1 MRLEEILKKIQEEL
15 LVKDEIKT
23 QIENITRRIVRLTK
37 KAIFL
42 THQEQ
47 FELAGEVLQEAD
59 SLVSE
64 LKRLVKDNPEF
75 SGYGSVNVAFQEFAE
90 AQLYLSIAKNEEC
103 KSPEEIGVPSPQY
116 VLGLADCIG
125 ELRRRILDLIRI
137 GRVSEAAETLKRMDE
152 IFTELNVNTDLQI
165 LISGLRRKNDVA
177 RKIIEASRG
186 DVTVEVRRSALEK
199 LIKKLLNQ
207 R

>member
-1 MRLEEILKKIQEEL
+1 MRLEEILKEIQEEL

-42 THQEQ
+42 AHQEQ
-47 FELAGEVLQEAD
+47 FDLAGEVLEEAD
-59 SLVSE
+59 NLVSE

-75 SGYGSVNVAFQEFAE
+75 SCYGSVNVAFQEFAE
-90 AQLYLSIAKNEEC
+90 AQLYLSIAKNEGY
-103 KSPEEIGVPSPQY
+103 KSPTEIGVPAPQY

-125 ELRRRILDLIRI
+125 ELRRRILDLIRV
-137 GRVSEAAETLKRMDE
+137 GRVSEAEETLKRMDE

-165 LISGLRRKNDVA
+165 LISGLRRKNDIA